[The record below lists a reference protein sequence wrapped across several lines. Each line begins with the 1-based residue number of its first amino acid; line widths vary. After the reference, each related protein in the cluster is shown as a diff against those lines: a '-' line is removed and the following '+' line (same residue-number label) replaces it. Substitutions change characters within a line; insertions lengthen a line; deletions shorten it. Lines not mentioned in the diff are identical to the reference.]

1 MSNDVKPR
9 RERLTVEVEP
19 EVRAELVEWADEE
32 GRPVGNLIR
41 RVLGNV
47 VAARRQSERGEA
59 A

>member
-32 GRPVGNLIR
+32 GRPLGNLVR
-41 RVLGNV
+41 RLLAHV
-47 VAARRQSERGEA
+47 VSERRQQQTEHA
-59 A
+59 